1 VTGRRIAHYVVEGQ
15 LGSGGMGV
23 VYRATDTRLGR
34 AVALKLVS
42 EQAPT
47 ESAREQLLRE
57 ARTASAL
64 NHPNICTI
72 YEAAVADGETYI
84 AMELVEGRLLS
95 EMADG
100 GGLSVDT
107 AIRYGL
113 QIADA
118 LDHAHERGVMHRDL
132 KSHNII
138 VTPEGRPK
146 VLDFGLARRFSTGV
160 GEATRSMLTF
170 TQPGSVAGTLAFMA
184 PEILGGQPADSRSD
198 LWALGVTLHHMLT
211 GSYPFQAATPFELTS
226 AIQRDMPAALPDHVP
241 TGLANI
247 VRRLLAKQPGE
258 RYQRAG
264 EVRAALEA
272 AGSSGPVPI
281 VTRRSIQRW
290 IVAGA
295 GVTLVGSLAWLGL
308 TWKSTSTG
316 TETFTRLSDGSKPS
330 SVPEANSYYEQAL
343 QFHGGGPRHDP
354 SQVRALAEKALA
366 LDLRFAAA
374 RGVLAFLDML
384 LILQGDSN
392 DSSLIYK
399 AQEGA
404 RQALQDDSEC
414 ATAYSVLAGT
424 ALMLGRNDEAQA
436 ESAKAIEMNPGDLSA
451 QLWPPILDRLN
462 GDHQQAVRKIER
474 IIGERPT
481 FWPARLN
488 LAETLVEMGDTA
500 GAVRQLQRI
509 LEVDPQSRVGLAGLS
524 RAYMDAGDLSKA
536 RQALERI
543 PAAHRRNFRLR
554 LHWALLLAREG
565 HKAEA
570 AREMD
575 ADLLAYAGL
584 GQFWPLWA
592 AEIYAAMGRPD
603 DALEWLDRATR
614 AGDDRESYWRRDPH
628 LTGVRDS
635 ARFQQMLAAAEYR
648 RRERASRKQ

>member
-1 VTGRRIAHYVVEGQ
+1 MTGRKIAHYVVEGQ

-100 GGLSVDT
+100 GGLAVDT

-160 GEATRSMLTF
+160 GEATRSMVSF

-211 GSYPFQAATPFELTS
+211 GSYPFRAATPFDLTS
-226 AIQRDMPAALPDHVP
+226 AIQRDIPAPLPDHVP

-272 AGSSGPVPI
+272 IESSGPVPI

-290 IVAGA
+290 ILAAA

-308 TWKSTSTG
+308 VWRSTSSNTDPLQ
-316 TETFTRLSDGSKPS
+316 RLSDGAKLS
-330 SVPEANSYYEQAL
+330 SNAEANSYYEQAL
-343 QFHGGGPRHDP
+343 QFSGGGPRHDL
-354 SQVRALAEKALA
+354 SQVRALLEKALA
-366 LDLRFAAA
+366 IDPKFAAA
-374 RGVLAFLDML
+374 RAQLAFVDML
-384 LILQGDSN
+384 SIMQGDSN
-392 DSSLIYK
+392 ESSLIYN

-404 RQALQDDSEC
+404 RQALQDDPEC
-414 ATAYSVLAGT
+414 ANAYSVLAGT
-424 ALMLGRNDEAQA
+424 SLMLGRKDLAPAEA
-436 ESAKAIEMNPGDLSA
+436 SKAIQANPLERSA
-451 QLWPPILDRLN
+451 QLWLPIYDRLN
-462 GDHQQAVRKIER
+462 GDHQKAVGKIER
-474 IIGERPT
+474 IIGEAPT

-488 LAETLVEMGDTA
+488 LADTLIEMGDVA
-500 GAVRQLQRI
+500 AAVRQLQRI
-509 LEVDPQSRVGLAGLS
+509 LEVDPQSRAALGVLS
-524 RAYMDAGDLSKA
+524 RAHMDAGDLAKA
-536 RQALERI
+536 RNALERA
-543 PAAHRRNFRLR
+543 PAAQRRNFRLR
-554 LHWALLLAREG
+554 LH
-565 HKAEA
+565 
-570 AREMD
+570 
-575 ADLLAYAGL
+575 
-584 GQFWPLWA
+584 
-592 AEIYAAMGRPD
+592 
-603 DALEWLDRATR
+603 
-614 AGDDRESYWRRDPH
+614 
-628 LTGVRDS
+628 
-635 ARFQQMLAAAEYR
+635 
-648 RRERASRKQ
+648 